1 MRERG
6 GADLLIEC
14 NTQLG
19 LKAQYIIIFIY
30 CLSFWFEQRKK
41 GSEPDLNQLPI
52 NPDWQIVALPTL
64 GWQSPDYIL
73 SCNEIKES
81 FQSNLQSNLQ
91 LWKTFEEMLKKCQL

>member
-1 MRERG
+1 MFIPRMRERG

-41 GSEPDLNQLPI
+41 RVGAGLEPITD
-52 NPDWQIVALPTL
+52 
-64 GWQSPDYIL
+64 
-73 SCNEIKES
+73 
-81 FQSNLQSNLQ
+81 
-91 LWKTFEEMLKKCQL
+91 